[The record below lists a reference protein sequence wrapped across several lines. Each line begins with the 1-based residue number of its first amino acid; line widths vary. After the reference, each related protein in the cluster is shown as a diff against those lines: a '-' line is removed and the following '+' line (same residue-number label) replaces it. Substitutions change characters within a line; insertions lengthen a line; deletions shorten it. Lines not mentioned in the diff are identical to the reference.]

1 MHILN
6 KKCLFQSSKKWKK
19 HVSLQFPKKKKKV
32 NKNYDLQKF
41 MKKNFEYLEIRNT
54 ILNRI

>member
-41 MKKNFEYLEIRNT
+41 MKKISNT
-54 ILNRI
+54 LKSGIQY

>member
-41 MKKNFEYLEIRNT
+41 MKKICFLKTVY
-54 ILNRI
+54 